1 MRTNLIAAIAA
12 VACLLSAGAAQ
23 AQAGLSFKA
32 DMLARPDSG
41 DAYWDYVAPT
51 PSATPKIVRHFP
63 AHRAVVARDQKPQG

>member
-12 VACLLSAGAAQ
+12 AACLLSAGAAQ

-32 DMLARPDSG
+32 DALARPDTG
-41 DAYWDYVAPT
+41 DGYWDYVAPA
-51 PSATPKIVRHFP
+51 PNAAPKIVRHFP